1 MGSGVLTLVGP
12 SLVALVSILLGISLV
27 LTSEGEDKGTVGVW
41 GGMLGSEK
49 EENNKDS
56 HEKENSEN

>member
-1 MGSGVLTLVGP
+1 
-12 SLVALVSILLGISLV
+12 LV
-27 LTSEGEDKGTVGVW
+27 LTSKEEDKGKVGVW

-56 HEKENSEN
+56 QEKENSEN

>member
-12 SLVALVSILLGISLV
+12 SLVPLVSILLGISLV
-27 LTSEGEDKGTVGVW
+27 LTSKEEDKGKVGVW

-49 EENNKDS
+49 EENNKGS
-56 HEKENSEN
+56 QEKENSEN

>member
-12 SLVALVSILLGISLV
+12 SLVPLVSILLGISLV
-27 LTSEGEDKGTVGVW
+27 KEEDKGKAGVW

-56 HEKENSEN
+56 QEKENSEN

>member
-12 SLVALVSILLGISLV
+12 SLVPLVSILLGISLV
-27 LTSEGEDKGTVGVW
+27 LTSKEEDKGKVGVW

-56 HEKENSEN
+56 QEKENIEN